1 MTAVLR
7 KVVTMDENI
16 TGVSTEVGIVL
27 TPAQLR
33 SRKARSVAI
42 GLAVGALV
50 IFFYA
55 LTIIKLGPH
64 ALDGGW

>member
-1 MTAVLR
+1 
-7 KVVTMDENI
+7 MDQNDSG
-16 TGVSTEVGIVL
+16 TSAQGGIVL

-33 SRKARSVAI
+33 SRKARSIAI
-42 GLAVGALV
+42 GCAVGALV

>member
-1 MTAVLR
+1 ME
-7 KVVTMDENI
+7 KNM
-16 TGVSTEVGIVL
+16 TGVSTEGGVVL

-33 SRKARSVAI
+33 SRRARNIAI

>member
-1 MTAVLR
+1 
-7 KVVTMDENI
+7 MDENM
-16 TGVSTEVGIVL
+16 TGVSAEGGIVL
-27 TPAQLR
+27 TPAQMR
-33 SRKARSVAI
+33 SRKARNVAI

-50 IFFYA
+50 LFFYA